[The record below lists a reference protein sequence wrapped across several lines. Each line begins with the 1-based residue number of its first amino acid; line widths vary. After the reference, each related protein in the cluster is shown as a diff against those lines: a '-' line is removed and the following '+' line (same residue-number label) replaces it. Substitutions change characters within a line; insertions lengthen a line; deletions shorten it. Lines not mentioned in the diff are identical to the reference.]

1 MIMQQILL
9 PFGSDTANSVPI
21 AAAADLAKQHGANIT
36 AMFYPRL
43 PDPVIVDPMSGGVV
57 SYDGLDDE
65 IEAQKASAGKKIL
78 ERAAI
83 CIPPVINEK
92 LNLDMESLSNW
103 RQVGEVCRIHDVSLV
118 GRSIENPHWQT
129 LFEMALF
136 EGGRPVVVVPQNWNK
151 PFGDTVGIAWNH
163 STETA
168 RVLALSMPIIKRAK
182 KVYIIEV
189 DGWVHAGPD
198 GAGLQRYLAGHGIDS
213 EFKRG
218 PSAGNAGERVL
229 EVAEKANVDFLIK
242 GAFTQSRLTQ
252 MIFGGATRAIL
263 DQAKIPVI
271 FAH

>member
-1 MIMQQILL
+1 MQQILL
-9 PFGSDTANSVPI
+9 PFGSDTANEVPVY
-21 AAAADLAKQHGANIT
+21 AASSLANRFDATVT

-65 IEAQKASAGKKIL
+65 IEAQKSDAGKKIVD
-78 ERAAI
+78 RAEK
-83 CIPPVINEK
+83 CSPPLSGGK
-92 LNLDMESLSNW
+92 LNVEMSSLSNW
-103 RQVGEVCRIHDVSLV
+103 RQVGEICRVYDMTIV
-118 GRSIENPHWQT
+118 GRSPENPHWQT

-136 EGGRPVVVVPQNWNK
+136 EGGRPVLVAPQHWDRT
-151 PFGDTVGIAWNH
+151 FGDTVGIAWNH

-168 RVLALSMPIIKRAK
+168 RVLALSMPIIKSAK

-198 GAGLQRYLAGHGIDS
+198 GVMLQKYLLGHGVEA

-218 PSAGNAGERVL
+218 KSAGNPGERVL
-229 EVAEKANVDFLIK
+229 EVAENSGVDFLIK

-263 DQAKIPVI
+263 DKAKIPVV

>member
-1 MIMQQILL
+1 MKQILL
-9 PFGSDTANSVPI
+9 PFGSDTAKDAPI
-21 AAAADLAKQHGANIT
+21 ELAAALAKSLGGQIT

-65 IEAQKASAGKKIL
+65 IESQKLNAGKLIRARAQSLAPELPEDQIIL
-78 ERAAI
+78 
-83 CIPPVINEK
+83 N
-92 LNLDMESLSNW
+92 MSGLSNW
-103 RQVGEVCRIHDVSLV
+103 RQVGEICRVYDVSIV
-118 GRSIENPHWQT
+118 GRSRENPHWQT

-136 EGGRPVVVVPQNWNK
+136 EGGRPVIVVPQNWSGH
-151 PFGDTVGIAWNH
+151 FGETIGIAWNR

-168 RVLALSMPIIKRAK
+168 RVVALSMPLIAQAK
-182 KVYIIEV
+182 KVFIIEI

-198 GAGLQRYLAGHGIDS
+198 GAALQNYLLGNGVDAQL
-213 EFKRG
+213 KK
-218 PSAGNAGERVL
+218 SASGGNPGDRAL
-229 EVAEKANVDFLIK
+229 EVAGALGIDFLVK

-263 DQAKIPVI
+263 DRAQIPVI